1 MRKQD
6 AREVVHA
13 EWRAH
18 TNEYLDDHG
27 KPMIYESQKLKAI
40 EIVNHFIEND
50 VTIVTLVLPPQWGKT
65 GTALCVMYHMTTHPD
80 DAKMIL
86 PKNVF
91 MITGMSDTDWV
102 AQTRERL
109 LPIFQKNVFH
119 RNKLAS
125 HIGKLKKIRDSLIV
139 VDECHIGTSKEQTLH
154 SQFKK
159 AGLLDIAFLRS
170 NNIKILMISATP
182 DTIKVEADQWGDH
195 HRTVIPIG
203 DELEPAGYVGFGTL
217 IAEKRVLK
225 ASLSCEVDVAAIIKT
240 IQDRWPTTP
249 RYHIF
254 RISVKMRDRSNLRD
268 LIEANGYLCEEHD
281 CTNRIKEIDAQL
293 DEAPVRHHFIF
304 IKGFWTASKTLND
317 KHIGVCYEAGN
328 DNTRAAQGLG
338 GRLLGWGKQRG
349 PAAPLFYCSN
359 PELIQVY
366 QVLLRND
373 CNYMQIDWNTIKLK
387 RKGPVTKIVP
397 SVINPAGIAN
407 LVPEPV
413 REPGGGAGQSHQPPR
428 EALKKLG
435 TLSVAAAM
443 EACDTGE
450 GTWLTKQP
458 LRLSQDEYTTKF
470 RLKTIPKTATAGHP
484 KIANVS
490 YTKSSAQ
497 KVANLTNYFKKP
509 EWAGKRLHIIKEK
522 YDAGDVFIV
531 IERDLELL
539 ENLKKGDVYFA
550 HNEKGTI
557 DKYVAL
563 L

>member
-6 AREVVHA
+6 AREVVQA
-13 EWRAH
+13 EWRAQM
-18 TNEYLDDHG
+18 NEHLDDHG

-65 GTALCVMYHMTTHPD
+65 GTAMCVMYHLTTHPD

-109 LPIFQKNVFH
+109 LPIFQKNVLH

-159 AGLLDIAFLRS
+159 AGLLDIAFLRA

-195 HRTVIPIG
+195 HRTVIPSG

-217 IAEKRVLK
+217 LAEKRVLK
-225 ASLSCEVDVAAIIKT
+225 ASMSCEEDVSAILKT
-240 IQDRWPTTP
+240 IQERWPTTP

-254 RISVKMRDRSNLRD
+254 RISDKMRDRSTLHD
-268 LIEANGYLCEEHD
+268 LIEANGYLCCEHNSA
-281 CTNRIKEIDAQL
+281 NRIKEIDAL
-293 DEAPVRHHFIF
+293 LEVAPPHHHFIF

-349 PAAPLFYCSN
+349 PSAPLFFCSN

-366 QVLLRND
+366 QELMRNG
-373 CNYMQIDWNTIKLK
+373 CNYMQIKRWNALKLK

-397 SVINPAGIAN
+397 SVINPAGVAN
-407 LVPEPV
+407 LVPEPLRKPCDDAV
-413 REPGGGAGQSHQPPR
+413 PSHQPTR
-428 EALKKLG
+428 EGVRKLG
-435 TLSVAAAM
+435 TLSITAAA
-443 EACDTGE
+443 ACAGV
-450 GTWLTKQP
+450 WLTKRP
-458 LRLSQDEYTTKF
+458 LRLSPVEFMTKF
-470 RLKTIPKTATAGHP
+470 DKKKIPTTAKAMDIKT
-484 KIANVS
+484 ANVS
-490 YTKSSAQ
+490 YTRASAQ

-509 EWAGKRLHIIKEK
+509 EWAGKPLHIIKEK
-522 YDAGDVFIV
+522 RAGGDDVFIV

-539 ENLKKGDVYFA
+539 ENLRTGEVYFA
-550 HNEKGTI
+550 HNEKGTV

-563 L
+563 V